1 MQDPYSTTQTHP
13 SGDAMSE
20 ASTGPLRAIS
30 PSQPS
35 KISRSRLLLL
45 ILVSFVVCGAGALLF
60 LNLFTPSNTFVAQP
74 STAGQVVFANS
85 GQLDPSGL
93 AGLNDVVTVT
103 LHGVQTPATGHALY
117 AWLRPDQG
125 QDEVRPVLLGVLHPH
140 AGQAQLT
147 YSDPQHADLLA
158 TYSSFLVTEES
169 ASILPETPSLDST
182 TYRFQASIPTIPVPG
197 DVHHFSLLSH
207 LRHLLA
213 QDPDVEAIGL
223 HGGLN
228 LWLYR
233 NSLSVVDEANSAR
246 DYWQGGQATAFIH
259 RQVVRVLDYLDG
271 FQYVGLDVPFI
282 NPATGAETPFMI
294 DRKLGAIGLLTFSQ
308 RQAVPGYLVHISLHL
323 NGAINSPGISP
334 AQKALA
340 TSLDAALTQI
350 IAPLFQRVHDDAAKL
365 VKMNDAQLQTQAAL
379 SLLNDMATNA
389 NAAVAGPID
398 PATGNVGKG
407 ITWLHAAMEQLVV
420 LSVTNPS

>member
-1 MQDPYSTTQTHP
+1 MHDPYITTQTPP
-13 SGDAMSE
+13 SSDTASE
-20 ASTGPLRAIS
+20 ASTGPLRALG
-30 PSQPS
+30 PSQKR

-45 ILVSFVVCGAGALLF
+45 ILVFTTICAVSALL
-60 LNLFTPSNTFVAQP
+60 LSNLFAPSHTLVAQP
-74 STAGQVVFANS
+74 NTVGQVVFANS
-85 GQLDPSGL
+85 GQLDPTGL

-103 LHGVQTPATGHALY
+103 LHGVQTPAAGHAFY

-125 QDEVRPVLLGVLHPH
+125 QDEVRPILLGVLHPH
-140 AGQAQLT
+140 AGQAKLT

-169 ASILPETPSLDST
+169 AAIAPETPSLDST
-182 TYRFQASIPTIPVPG
+182 TYRFQARIPAIPVPG

-246 DYWQGGQATAFIH
+246 DYWQGGRATAFMH
-259 RQVVRVLDYLDG
+259 RQVVRILDYLDG
-271 FQYVGLDVPFI
+271 FGYVSMDVPLI
-282 NPATGAETPFMI
+282 DPTTGNETSFMI

-323 NGAINSPGISP
+323 DGVINSPGVSP

-340 TSLDAALTQI
+340 TSLDAVLTQV
-350 IAPLFQRVHDDAAKL
+350 IAPLFQRVHDDAAIL
-365 VKMNDAQLQTQAAL
+365 VKMNDAQLQTHAAL

-407 ITWLHAAMEQLVV
+407 VTALHAAMQELAT
-420 LSVTNPS
+420 VTVAR